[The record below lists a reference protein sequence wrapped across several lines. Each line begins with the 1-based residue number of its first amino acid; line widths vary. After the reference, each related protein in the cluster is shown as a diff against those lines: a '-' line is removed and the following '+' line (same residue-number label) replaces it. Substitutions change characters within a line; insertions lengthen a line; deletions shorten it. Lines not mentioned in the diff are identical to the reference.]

1 MGGSHS
7 QEPQA
12 RRGPGR
18 DWVLEPRES
27 SDWERVPTGEVVFLG
42 PLLQSTQVSLQA
54 HRQGPAGQVRN
65 ALHRTSQ
72 LETSLNNNKLTNLLT

>member
-1 MGGSHS
+1 MGGGHS

-27 SDWERVPTGEVVFLG
+27 SDWERVPTGDVVFLG

-54 HRQGPAGQVRN
+54 QRPAGTCRAGAKCPAQD
-65 ALHRTSQ
+65 
-72 LETSLNNNKLTNLLT
+72 LTIGDQFKQQQIN

>member
-12 RRGPGR
+12 RRVTGR
-18 DWVLEPRES
+18 DWVLERRES
-27 SDWERVPTGEVVFLG
+27 RDWEGPHRRGGLPGPTAPVHTGQ
-42 PLLQSTQVSLQA
+42 PLR
-54 HRQGPAGQVRN
+54 HGGRQGPAGQVRN

-72 LETSLNNNKLTNLLT
+72 METSLNNNKLTF